1 MRAED
6 DSKDCKGT
14 CPFCGSTG
22 DCSHLLLVVDKTFR
36 MAEGGTLMHAFNAR
50 WSAFLEEADD
60 DFDEREA
67 FEELLDEVDSLSDA
81 MTEHDQEGGPGMS
94 STYAGYFAK
103 SQARAKDAMASFAK
117 PGK

>member
-1 MRAED
+1 MSDLTLEIDQLHAHRTQARGPCQVSRQFRRAR
-6 DSKDCKGT
+6 T
-14 CPFCGSTG
+14 RSTAAG
-22 DCSHLLLVVDKTFR
+22 NS
-36 MAEGGTLMHAFNAR
+36 EGPEGIRRQAH
-50 WSAFLEEADD
+50 
-60 DFDEREA
+60 EREA